1 MAEQTLARVAGDYIA
16 LVQLIGQ
23 APVDRLPEVAALGR
37 QMRGL
42 LEEVK
47 REAGS
52 LGFDAAEVEE
62 ARFALAV
69 WGDETVLKSEWDGRQ
84 SWHTEMLQST
94 MFRTTRGG
102 NEFYERLK
110 ALDPEQQDAREVFVV
125 VLAMGFEGQYMGQD
139 EQRRAII
146 SHQFKTLRS
155 GGRGEPLDVEGP
167 IMPSAYELD
176 IELPRSGGLSL
187 AATFGIGVAGL
198 VGVYLLFWLVLYMVA
213 GDVPL
218 PPSIS

>member
-69 WGDETVLKSEWDGRQ
+69 WGDET
-84 SWHTEMLQST
+84 
-94 MFRTTRGG
+94 
-102 NEFYERLK
+102 
-110 ALDPEQQDAREVFVV
+110 
-125 VLAMGFEGQYMGQD
+125 
-139 EQRRAII
+139 
-146 SHQFKTLRS
+146 
-155 GGRGEPLDVEGP
+155 
-167 IMPSAYELD
+167 
-176 IELPRSGGLSL
+176 
-187 AATFGIGVAGL
+187 
-198 VGVYLLFWLVLYMVA
+198 
-213 GDVPL
+213 
-218 PPSIS
+218 